1 MTAQKL
7 IRKGCPVYLAYV
19 RETKKGSVELANIP
33 IVREYPDIFPE
44 ELPGLPP
51 VREIEVS
58 IDTLPRT
65 SHIAQSPYRMAPAE
79 LDELKVRL
87 QELLDKGFIRPSNSP
102 WGAPVLF
109 VKKKDDTLQLCID
122 YRQLNKIIIK
132 NRYPLARIDDLLDQL
147 KGAIVF
153 FKIDLRFRYHQLR
166 IKD

>member
-102 WGAPVLF
+102 WGALVLF
-109 VKKKDDTLQLCID
+109 VKKK
-122 YRQLNKIIIK
+122 
-132 NRYPLARIDDLLDQL
+132 
-147 KGAIVF
+147 G
-153 FKIDLRFRYHQLR
+153 
-166 IKD
+166 